1 LARILKLSGYVLAAL
16 LGLAILSAASNA
28 AEKKHG
34 LSVYGALKYPA
45 DFKHFDYVNPLAP
58 KDGKLRTM
66 GTSAITTFDSFNM
79 FIVKGDPAAGL
90 GLLYDTLMTRAF
102 DEPDAVYGLVALSA
116 EVADDKHSV
125 TFVMRPEARFRDGTQ
140 LTAED
145 VVFTFEKLRTTDA
158 LPQYSTMLRDVVKA
172 EALDA
177 HTVRYT
183 FKGENLR
190 HLPLMV
196 AMLPILSKAYHQK
209 VPFEKTTL
217 EFPVGSGPYEIAS
230 YGQGNHVVYKR
241 RPDYWGKDLPV
252 NIGRYNFDEIRFE
265 YFQDRTAGLAAFA
278 AGDYDL
284 REEFTSA
291 VWAREYNFPAITN
304 GKIKRVVLP
313 DKRPSGAQFFF
324 INTRRSKFADWRV
337 RKALDL
343 AFDFEWTNANLFYN
357 SYDRTTSFFVNSDL
371 EAKGPPTPAEVA
383 LLEPFR
389 DKLPPQVFTAPP
401 YTSPVSDGSGKD
413 RKLLRQASKLL
424 NDAGWTVN
432 DAGKRVNA
440 KGEPLNIEILM
451 DEPSLA
457 KVFDTY
463 KKTLARLGID
473 LIIRNIDKA
482 QYQRRRKSFDFDMDM
497 SRFSMS
503 LTPDPSIRNFF
514 SSQAAR
520 RNASYNLSGISSPV
534 VDALLDRMLQ
544 AKSREEMRT
553 AAHALDRVLRA
564 GYYCVPQWYKASHWL
579 AFWDK
584 FSWPATKPAYERG
597 IIDTWWYDAEKAAKL
612 K

>member
-1 LARILKLSGYVLAAL
+1 MVRILRLSGYVLSVF
-16 LGLAILSAASNA
+16 LGLAILSATGHA

-34 LSVYGALKYPA
+34 LSVFGALKYPA
-45 DFKHFDYVNPLAP
+45 DFKHFDYVNPEAP
-58 KDGKLRTM
+58 KGGKLRM
-66 GTSAITTFDSFNM
+66 ISSSGITTFDSFNM
-79 FIVKGDPAAGL
+79 FIIKGDPAEGL
-90 GLLYDTLMTRAF
+90 RLLYDSLMTRAY
-102 DEPDAVYGLVALSA
+102 DEPDAVYGLVAQSA
-116 EVADDKHSV
+116 EIAEDKRSV
-125 TFVMRPEARFRDGTQ
+125 TFTMRPEAKFRDGTP

-158 LPQYSTMLRDVVKA
+158 LPQYGAMLRDVVKA

-190 HLPLMV
+190 HLPLAV
-196 AMLPILSKAYHQK
+196 ATLPILSKAYHQK

-217 EFPVGSGPYEIAS
+217 KYPVGSGPYEITS
-230 YGQGNHVVYKR
+230 HRQGNHVVYKR

-252 NIGRYNFDEIRFE
+252 NIGRYNFDEIRIE
-265 YFQDRTAGLAAFA
+265 YFQDRTAGLAAFT

-291 VWAREYNFPAITN
+291 IWAREYKFPAITS
-304 GKIKRVVLP
+304 GKVKRVVLP
-313 DKRPSGAQFFF
+313 DKSPSGAQFFF
-324 INTRRSKFADWRV
+324 INTRRAKFADWRV

-357 SYDRTTSFFVNSDL
+357 SYERTTSFFVNSDL
-371 EAKGPPTPAEVA
+371 EAKGPPTPAEIA

-389 DKLPPQVFTAPP
+389 DKLPPEVFTDPP
-401 YTSPVSDGSGKD
+401 YTSPVSNGTGED

-440 KGEPLNIEILM
+440 KGEPLTIEMLM

-457 KVFDTY
+457 KIFDTY
-463 KKTLARLGID
+463 KRTLARLGVD

-482 QYQRRRKSFDFDMDM
+482 QYQRRRKDFDFDMDM

-514 SSQAAR
+514 SSREANR
-520 RNASYNLSGISSPV
+520 KASFNLAGISSPV
-534 VDALLDRMLQ
+534 VDALLDKMLQ
-544 AKSREEMRT
+544 AKSREEMRLSLI
-553 AAHALDRVLRA
+553 H
-564 GYYCVPQWYKASHWL
+564 
-579 AFWDK
+579 
-584 FSWPATKPAYERG
+584 
-597 IIDTWWYDAEKAAKL
+597 I
-612 K
+612 